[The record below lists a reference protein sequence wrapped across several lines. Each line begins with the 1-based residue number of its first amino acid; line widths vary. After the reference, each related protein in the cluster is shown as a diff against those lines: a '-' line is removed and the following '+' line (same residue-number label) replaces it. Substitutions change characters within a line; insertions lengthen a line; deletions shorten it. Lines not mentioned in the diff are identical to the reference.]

1 MFTIEAGYGH
11 EEAEVDDADDGDE
24 VDQFYL
30 NCTINVAPGF
40 FVVPEVG
47 MITDSPAG
55 DNMPEPETFYFG
67 ANWQI
72 NF

>member
-1 MFTIEAGYGH
+1 
-11 EEAEVDDADDGDE
+11 

-30 NCTINVAPGF
+30 NCVINIAPGF
-40 FVVPEVG
+40 FIVPEVG

-55 DNMPEPETFYFG
+55 DNVPEPETFYFG
-67 ANWQI
+67 AKWQI